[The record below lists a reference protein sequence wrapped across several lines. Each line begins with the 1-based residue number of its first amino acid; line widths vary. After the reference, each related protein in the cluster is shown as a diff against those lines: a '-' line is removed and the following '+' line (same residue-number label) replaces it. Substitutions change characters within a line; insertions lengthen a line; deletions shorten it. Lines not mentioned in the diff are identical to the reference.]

1 MKSADHL
8 FPYIKEVVRK
18 FNFLGLDLIVLPIG
32 TEDSDYRKPDK
43 SVRPSRGW
51 LDGTSAQS

>member
-8 FPYIKEVVRK
+8 FPYINEVVRK
-18 FNFLGLDLIVLPIG
+18 FYFWGLDLIVLPIG

-43 SVRPSRGW
+43 SVRPSRG
-51 LDGTSAQS
+51 LSDGKSADL